1 MSCCS
6 VAWHSEKQCL
16 PPKLH
21 CLSHASTKY
30 TVLKVQETKSIG
42 SCSMRSDLQVFLQI
56 LPFTG
61 QQPFN
66 NQENGAAGGGRARAL
81 YSFASTCDEEL
92 SLRVL
97 MWFHLTWVNN
107 KFLITCKTTFPL
119 LLQVGDIVT
128 NLESID
134 DEWFLGDLRGKR
146 ALVPKNYVQ
155 VLD

>member
-1 MSCCS
+1 M
-6 VAWHSEKQCL
+6 L
-16 PPKLH
+16 L
-21 CLSHASTKY
+21 
-30 TVLKVQETKSIG
+30 
-42 SCSMRSDLQVFLQI
+42 CSMTHDLQVFLQI

-61 QQPFN
+61 QQLFN

-81 YSFASTCDEEL
+81 YSFTSTCNEEL
-92 SLRVL
+92 SLRVV
-97 MWFHLTWVNN
+97 MRFHLTWVNKIN
-107 KFLITCKTTFPL
+107 SSLHVKTTFPL
-119 LLQVGDIVT
+119 LLQVGDIIT

>member
-1 MSCCS
+1 MLNEI
-6 VAWHSEKQCL
+6 W
-16 PPKLH
+16 
-21 CLSHASTKY
+21 Y
-30 TVLKVQETKSIG
+30 
-42 SCSMRSDLQVFLQI
+42 DLQVFLQI

-97 MWFHLTWVNN
+97 IWFNLTWVN
-107 KFLITCKTTFPL
+107 KFLITCKTIFPL

-134 DEWFLGDLRGKR
+134 NEWFLGDLRGKR